1 MATKNNQSKK
11 QRKSVRGKDGRAY
24 SDSVRED
31 RNPNNRFTPE
41 QRLEESVAMKRA
53 RGRSPRDVANDPAWY
68 TSAVDLRSSYFS
80 YPFNAPLGMPF
91 QSGLNTLDDS
101 SVPGVMAYYYAPTV
115 GVATSAT
122 SAVNVAAQRIYSY
135 VRYENSGH
143 ANYDPVDLMIYILA
157 MDSLE
162 MFAMFLQRLY
172 GMLLKYTPVNWY
184 SPEAMI
190 KAQFVDPV
198 DLSKH
203 IPDLYG
209 YIKLFVAKT
218 SALSVPAS
226 VSYNARHAWL
236 TSRLWV
242 DSKDS
247 SKAQTYMFVPQ
258 SYYKFSL
265 DSNGAG
271 QLTQARLFDV
281 AGYIGEVQQSS
292 LLSFDDLV
300 EFGNSLLAPVLAQ
313 EDFGIMSG
321 DILKAYKGNVRSITM
336 IPEDY
341 VVPFDYSEEVMSQI
355 ENATVWS
362 GVTNTNVTQVIPEP
376 GTKAAFLQSQPST
389 EAFFYLT
396 GALTTQQQQAL
407 KVPYLNVM
415 KAGYVG
421 GIKKMLNFH
430 HDNPTPDEVAVATR
444 LMNQWGQYSTP
455 QLVQRTTGYQTWVFS
470 NQLDECGSEVIVGAR
485 MFFNVAGASA
495 GSVVLKT
502 YDAPT
507 VLPITINGAAASLS
521 TLLTGPAFIA
531 DRMEQLATFDWHHGV
546 YLGMVAYDFSGSSPE
561 VQYHAPD
568 GIAIDADM
576 FTWID
581 TVNIGNMHRAALI
594 NELWIPV

>member
-1 MATKNNQSKK
+1 MKATKNSQNKNQSK
-11 QRKSVRGKDGRAY
+11 RGKRY
-24 SDSVRED
+24 SDSVRAD
-31 RNPNNRFTPE
+31 RNPDNRFTPE
-41 QRLEESVAMKRA
+41 QRLEESVAMKGTRKQC
-53 RGRSPRDVANDPAWY
+53 PRDVANDPAWY

-91 QSGLNTLDDS
+91 QSGNVQLDDS

-162 MFAMFLQRLY
+162 MYAMFLQRIY

-184 SPEAMI
+184 SPEAML

-258 SYYKFSL
+258 SYYKFGL

-281 AGYIGEVQQSS
+281 AGYIGEVQQSA

-300 EFGNSLLAPVLAQ
+300 AFGNSLLAPVLAQ

-362 GVTNTNVTQVIPEP
+362 GVTNTNITQVVPTP
-376 GTKAAFLQSQPST
+376 GTDSAYLKSTPTVEAFL
-389 EAFFYLT
+389 YLT
-396 GALTTQQQQAL
+396 GSLTTQQQAAILQQGI
-407 KVPYLNVM
+407 NVM
-415 KAGYVG
+415 QSGYSATN
-421 GIKKMLNFH
+421 KKMLNFH

-444 LMNQWGQYSTP
+444 LMTQWTNKQSPALT
-455 QLVQRTTGYQTWVFS
+455 QRTTGYQTWVMT
-470 NQLDECGSEVIVGAR
+470 NPVYECGSEIIVGAR
-485 MFFNVAGASA
+485 MFFNIAGATA
-495 GSVVLKT
+495 GSVVLNG

-507 VLPITINGAAASLS
+507 VLPITINGASTTLS
-521 TLLTGPAFIA
+521 ALLTPPAFIA
-531 DRMEQLATFDWHHGV
+531 DRLEQLATFDWHHGV
-546 YLGMVAYDFSGSSPE
+546 YIGMLAYDFTGTTPQ
-561 VQYHAPD
+561 VQSHNPD

-581 TVNIGNMHRAALI
+581 SVNIANMHAAALI

>member
-1 MATKNNQSKK
+1 MATKNS
-11 QRKSVRGKDGRAY
+11 QRQKPSRQAKTRY
-24 SDSVRED
+24 SDSVRDD

-41 QRLEESVAMKRA
+41 QRLEESVAMKGA
-53 RGRSPRDVANDPAWY
+53 RKQCPRDVANDPAWY
-68 TSAVDLRSSYFS
+68 TNAVDLRNSYFS

-91 QSGLNTLDDS
+91 QSGSSALDDS

-143 ANYDPVDLMIYILA
+143 ANYDPTDLMIYILA

-162 MFAMFLQRLY
+162 MYAMFLQRLY

-218 SALSVPAS
+218 SALSVPGN

-247 SKAQTYMFVPQ
+247 AKAQTYMFVPQ
-258 SYYKFSL
+258 SYYQFGL
-265 DSNGAG
+265 DANGAG
-271 QLTQARLFDV
+271 QLKQVRLFDV

-292 LLSFDDLV
+292 LLSFDNLV
-300 EFGNSLLAPVLAQ
+300 AFGNSLLEPVLAQ

-362 GVTNTNVTQVIPEP
+362 GVTNTNVVQVIPTPGVKAGFLRSEP
-376 GTKAAFLQSQPST
+376 IT
-389 EAFFYLT
+389 EAYCYFT
-396 GALTTQQQQAL
+396 EALTDTQKSTIQGAYNQVLA
-407 KVPYLNVM
+407 
-415 KAGYVG
+415 AGYRSEFR
-421 GIKKMLNFH
+421 KMLNFH

-444 LMNQWGQYSTP
+444 LMNQWNQSAIVGFAK
-455 QLVQRTTGYQTWVFS
+455 RTTGYQTWVITS
-470 NQLDECGSEVIVGAR
+470 NLLECGSEVIVGAR
-485 MFFNVAGASA
+485 MFFNVAGTNP
-495 GSVVLKT
+495 GTTVLKA

-507 VLPITINGAAASLS
+507 VLPITINGGSPSLAGM
-521 TLLTGPAFIA
+521 LTGPAFIA

-546 YLGMVAYDFSGSSPE
+546 YVGMVAYDLTGSTPAAQAH
-561 VQYHAPD
+561 VPD

-576 FTWID
+576 YTWID
-581 TVNIGNMHRAALI
+581 SVNISNMHRAALI